1 MSGRAKHPA
10 RRGYQKPGTG
20 VKADRARSW
29 ALLGP
34 ALLVAI
40 AGLAAV
46 SVLLARHRVE
56 SSYRRVEVVLDYDE
70 VAALAES
77 RGKSAADLLARL
89 RGAGVTGIAIG
100 EETLPGMVDAG
111 RASVLE
117 GAGHLLLG
125 ISYPRWAERVRRSL
139 EAKWPS
145 AQWEPG
151 ADIPSTFEFNVPLL
165 ALKDMGVGWQAE
177 QIAEVR
183 AAKLMPIA
191 RPIDSARIDRQG
203 LTYTLGQARQAGM
216 ERIMFAGKFVLG
228 NPELLP
234 LTAEL
239 FRTNDLAFYAVELD
253 IQEGTAALTHLLK
266 SEVVRTHSIADK
278 EMLKLS
284 PEAARRRFIRAV
296 RERNVRCCF
305 VHLFLDRAM
314 DDPLDYNLSYVAALT
329 NDLKS
334 AGYQLDVAERFPR
347 FTGGIDVRVLLALG
361 AAGGL
366 LALIALTAPLSG
378 RALVLTTGLT
388 AFALCGLA
396 YVSATAGRQLAA
408 LVTCI
413 AFPTLSVVYVWRS
426 VRKAGG
432 GLRVRLAR
440 AAGLFVAASLLS
452 ALGGLIAAALLSD
465 SAFMTKALQ
474 FRGIKLSQLL
484 PVAAVAAIVVLRLS
498 GTGCTWSEWWQ
509 GARRRAADAWST
521 PFTVGYA
528 LVGVLVLGA
537 GAYWIMRTGNQSAS
551 ATLEGERGLR
561 DLLES
566 LLVYRP
572 RTKEFMLGHP
582 ALVLG
587 AFLALSRRR
596 TLVAPLLVV
605 AAIGQASLVNTFC
618 HIHTPIAATLT
629 RTLYGIALGLLI
641 GLAACAV
648 AAIARRVTGG
658 RSSRHA
664 DEHPGSVQ
672 PAGGDSD

>member
-1 MSGRAKHPA
+1 VSGRAKHPA

-56 SSYRRVEVVLDYDE
+56 SSYRRVEVVLDYDD

>member
-1 MSGRAKHPA
+1 VSGRAKHPA

>member
-1 MSGRAKHPA
+1 M
-10 RRGYQKPGTG
+10 
-20 VKADRARSW
+20 
-29 ALLGP
+29 
-34 ALLVAI
+34 LVAI